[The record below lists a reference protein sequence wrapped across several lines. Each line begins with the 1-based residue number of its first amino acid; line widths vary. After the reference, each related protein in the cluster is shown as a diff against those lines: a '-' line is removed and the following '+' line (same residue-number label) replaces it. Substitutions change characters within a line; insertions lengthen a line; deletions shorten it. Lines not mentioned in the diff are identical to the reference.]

1 MNTYDKRYKWGLA
14 SEVFFGC
21 RFGKRWSFLCLLKVL
36 LKYLKVSALERTL
49 LFIWPEFPAISV
61 CFSLFETCPLYCPAG
76 EHSSCFENNKLSNG
90 SSSKIRHCSQFLSV
104 DPLKLNEKVEYPKGP
119 VEVFENAL
127 YSLPVKRSF

>member
-61 CFSLFETCPLYCPAG
+61 CFSLFETCPLSAALLESILAVLRTINCQMAAA
-76 EHSSCFENNKLSNG
+76 
-90 SSSKIRHCSQFLSV
+90 
-104 DPLKLNEKVEYPKGP
+104 PK
-119 VEVFENAL
+119 
-127 YSLPVKRSF
+127 